1 MRLRVVQL
9 GILPSNLSPNL
20 RVYPFVIF
28 VLTFVY
34 LNLPCDSTGKKLF
47 VVLLT
52 LYKSAEYISE
62 IP

>member
-1 MRLRVVQL
+1 MIV
-9 GILPSNLSPNL
+9 
-20 RVYPFVIF
+20 F

-34 LNLPCDSTGKKLF
+34 LYLPCDSTEEKIF